1 MRTGTLVLLVLV
13 AVSAIGIWAIPN
25 IPRHE
30 PEWPAKI
37 RGLSFTPLRPGNNPE
52 KDRWPTAEEIQADL
66 NMLEGKTHSLRTYGV
81 EGSLGEIPSLA
92 RGMDFS
98 LTVGAW
104 LYDDEEKNEAEIEK
118 LIQITNEHPN
128 VTRVIVGNES
138 LLHDQVRFYQLV
150 NYLERVRK
158 AVHVPVSTAEPWHVW
173 LSDQRLAKHVD
184 FISVQ
189 LLPWWEGVPLA
200 GAVDFVAARYADIQ
214 RLYPKKSILISEVG
228 WPSNG
233 LIRFPKA
240 PDSAVEANFLFKH
253 ITPTNPAQT
262 ADNAS
267 FFERHLQSSIPS
279 VANQAAFVRRFLDRA
294 EKEGYDYFL
303 LEAFDQPWKVGVEGA
318 IGAYW
323 GILDANRN
331 PKFPWTGPVSGL
343 ENWPVRALVSVMLA
357 VIGLCVL
364 LMDGDTLAMKG
375 KTFLAVMS
383 VLLACGTVYVVDF
396 YGNQYLTLFTLV
408 VGMVLVLG
416 IAGTVALLLVEA
428 HELAETAWVNRRRRA
443 IEPAGADASVLPK
456 VSVHVPAYNEPP
468 EMLIETLSALARL
481 DYPDYEVLV
490 IDNNTKDSAVWKPVE
505 AECARL
511 GEKFRF
517 FHVDKLDGFKAG
529 ALNFATR
536 HTHPDAEVIAV
547 IDSDYVVDA
556 AWLKDLVPHFGASKV
571 AIVQAPQDYRNPQED
586 MFKSVC
592 FSEYAGFFHIGMV
605 TRNER
610 NAIIQHGT
618 MTMVR
623 KSVLEEVGGWAEWCI
638 TEDAELGLRV
648 FERGYE
654 ALYINKSYG
663 RGLLPDRFTD
673 YCTQRFRWAY
683 GAIQIMRRHV
693 RGLVGLDPSKLTNGQ
708 RYHFL
713 AGWYPWLADGVNL
726 LWTLLALAW
735 SVGIIASSHWFGP
748 PPSVFVLATIAV
760 FAFKVHK
767 TVYLYRVT
775 MKSTPGQTLGAVIA
789 GMALSHT
796 VAKAVLTGCRTTG
809 RPFIRTPKCENRPR
823 IVQAFAAASEE
834 AWLMLGL
841 WVCATAVAVTQGRLF
856 PAALLWSAA
865 LIVQS
870 IPYLAAVTLS
880 MVNAAPSMIP
890 AWATTARGRFADAW
904 GRLAAAYSGVRY
916 QSPQVGARANA
927 ATGHFDWR
935 RENG

>member
-25 IPRHE
+25 IPQNE
-30 PEWPAKI
+30 PDWPAKI
-37 RGLSFTPLRPGNNPE
+37 RGLSFTPLRPGNDPE
-52 KDRWPTAEEIQADL
+52 KHRWPAPEEIQADL
-66 NMLEGKTHSLRTYGV
+66 TMLEGKTHSLRTYGV
-81 EGSLGEIPSLA
+81 DGSLGEIPSLA

-104 LYDDEEKNEAEIEK
+104 LYDDEEKNEIEIEK
-118 LIQITNEHPN
+118 LIQITNDHPN

-138 LLHDQVRFYQLV
+138 LLHDQVRFYQLA
-150 NYLERVRK
+150 NYLDRVRK

-189 LLPWWEGVPLA
+189 LLPWWEGVPLS

-240 PDSAVEANFLFKH
+240 PDSAVEANFLFKF
-253 ITPTNPAQT
+253 ITPANPAQ
-262 ADNAS
+262 AAQQAP
-267 FFERHLQSSIPS
+267 FLERHLQASTPS

-331 PKFPWTGPVSGL
+331 PKFPWTGPISGS
-343 ENWPVRALVSVMLA
+343 ENWPILALVSVILA
-357 VIGLCVL
+357 IIGLSVL
-364 LMDGDTLAMKG
+364 LMDGETLSMKA
-375 KTFLAVMS
+375 KVFLGIMS
-383 VLLACGTVYVVDF
+383 VLLACGTVYIVDF
-396 YGNQYLTLFTLV
+396 YGNHYLTLFTLV
-408 VGMVLVLG
+408 VGMILVLG

-428 HELAETAWVNRRRRA
+428 HELAEAAWVTRRRRA
-443 IEPAGADASVLPK
+443 IEPAGADTTGLPK
-456 VSVHVPAYNEPP
+456 VSIHVPAYNEPP
-468 EMLIETLSALARL
+468 EMLIQTLNALAGL
-481 DYPDYEVLV
+481 DYTDYEVLV
-490 IDNNTKDSAVWKPVE
+490 IDNNTKDPAVWKPVE
-505 AECARL
+505 EECARL
-511 GEKFRF
+511 GQRFRF
-517 FHVDKLDGFKAG
+517 FHVDRLEGYKAG
-529 ALNFATR
+529 ALNFAIR
-536 HTHPDAEVIAV
+536 HTHPEAEVIAV
-547 IDSDYVVDA
+547 IDSDYVVEA
-556 AWLKDLVPHFGASKV
+556 SWLKDLVPHFGSSKV
-571 AIVQAPQDYRNPQED
+571 AIVQAPQDYRNPREH
-586 MFKSVC
+586 MFKSMC

-623 KSVLEEVGGWAEWCI
+623 KSVLEEIGGWAEWCI

-663 RGLLPDRFTD
+663 RGVLPDRFTD

-683 GAIQIMRRHV
+683 GAIQIMRRHF
-693 RGLVGLDPSKLTNGQ
+693 RSLVGLEPSALTAGQ

-713 AGWYPWLADGVNL
+713 GGWFPWLADGVNL
-726 LWTLLALAW
+726 LWTLLALVW
-735 SVGIIASSHWFGP
+735 SVGIIVSSHYFGP
-748 PPSVFVLATIAV
+748 PPSVFVSATIAV
-760 FAFKVHK
+760 FAFKVFK
-767 TVYLYRVT
+767 TAYLYRA
-775 MKSTPGQTLGAVIA
+775 KLKATPGQTLGAVIA

-796 VAKAVLTGCRTTG
+796 VARAVLTGFRTTG
-809 RPFIRTPKCENRPR
+809 RPFIRTPKCENRPQL
-823 IVQAFAAASEE
+823 VQAFAAASEE

-841 WVCATAVAVTQGRLF
+841 WVAATAVALTQGRLF

-865 LIVQS
+865 LVVQS

-880 MVNAAPSMIP
+880 IINATPSLIP
-890 AWATTARGRFADAW
+890 AWVTTARGRFADAW
-904 GRLAAAYSGVRY
+904 GRLAASYA
-916 QSPQVGARANA
+916 GARYRPGDVSATGDE
-927 ATGHFDWR
+927 ATGHFHWR
-935 RENG
+935 RGNG